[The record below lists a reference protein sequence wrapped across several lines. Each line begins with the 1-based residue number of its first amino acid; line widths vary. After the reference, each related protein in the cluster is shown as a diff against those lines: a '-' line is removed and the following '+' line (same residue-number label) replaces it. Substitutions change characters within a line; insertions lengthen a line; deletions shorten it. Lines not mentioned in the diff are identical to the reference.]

1 MGAKFIKRGSDFYL
15 RLNAGTTD
23 VQFKG
28 ALEADT
34 FYTLSVDSTQV
45 LSNTDTIRS
54 LVYTSGFVPATGTED
69 NSKFSGYNTTYTFTN
84 SSGIT
89 ELPVTFTSTNGNS
102 YLILGGEL
110 ITGSIY
116 AYPGSSYLEQL
127 SGLTIKDSSQWKDVD
142 TLYVKD
148 SGIWKTV
155 DEVSIK
161 DGGTWKTTDKILSS
175 SSSSYI
181 NITEGDDDDLDFCI
195 YVIAQN

>member
-34 FYTLSVDSTQV
+34 SYTLSVDSTQV

-54 LVYTSGFVPATGTED
+54 LVYTSGFVPAIGTEN

-84 SSGIT
+84 SSGIN

-175 SSSSYI
+175 SYI

>member
-28 ALEADT
+28 ALEAGAS
-34 FYTLSVDSTQV
+34 YTLSVDGTQV
-45 LSNTDTIRS
+45 LSNTDTS
-54 LVYTSGFVPATGTED
+54 ESVVYTSGFVPATGTED

-84 SSGIT
+84 SSDIT
-89 ELPVTFTSTNGNS
+89 ELPVTFTSDDETS

-116 AYPGSSYLEQL
+116 AYPGSSYLGQL
-127 SGLTIKDSSQWKDVD
+127 LGLTIKDSSQWKDVD

-148 SGIWKTV
+148 GGTWKTV

-161 DGGTWKTTDKILSS
+161 DSGTWKTTDKILSS
-175 SSSSYI
+175 SYI
-181 NITEGDDDDLDFCI
+181 NVTEGNDDSLDFCI
-195 YVIAQN
+195 YAVAQN

>member
-1 MGAKFIKRGSDFYL
+1 MGAKFIKIGSDFYL

-28 ALEADT
+28 ALEANE
-34 FYTLSVDSTQV
+34 FYTLSVDGTQV
-45 LSNTDTIRS
+45 LSNTGTS
-54 LVYTSGFVPATGTED
+54 GSVVYTSGFVPATGTED

-89 ELPVTFTSTNGNS
+89 ELPVTFTSTDGNS

-175 SSSSYI
+175 SYI
-181 NITEGDDDDLDFCI
+181 NITEGDDDNLDFCI

>member
-28 ALEADT
+28 ALEADI

-45 LSNTDTIRS
+45 LSNTDDSRS
-54 LVYTSGFVPATGTED
+54 PVYTSGFVPAIGTEN

-84 SSGIT
+84 SSGIN
-89 ELPVTFTSTNGNS
+89 ELPVTFTSTGNS

-175 SSSSYI
+175 SYI
-181 NITEGDDDDLDFCI
+181 NITEGDDDNLDFCI

>member
-28 ALEADT
+28 ALEADI

-45 LSNTDTIRS
+45 LSNTDDSRS
-54 LVYTSGFVPATGTED
+54 PVYTSGFVPAIGTEN

-84 SSGIT
+84 SSGIN
-89 ELPVTFTSTNGNS
+89 ELPVTFTSTGNS

-161 DGGTWKTTDKILSS
+161 DGGTWKTTNKIL
-175 SSSSYI
+175 SSSYI